1 MTASKKSKVD
11 LWAKNEDYAVFLPSI
26 STFYNTI
33 ISKERNEPGVSVPP
47 DRVPKEFENGIE
59 GMNFLNKDAAYYH
72 YPYALY
78 SAGHAQ
84 LDLSKTDS
92 EESMI
97 QKRDRKNTFILGD
110 SGGFQIAK
118 GVIKFDWENFMER
131 PGDQGYK
138 GSADK
143 TRGQILNWL
152 EHTADYSMVLDIP
165 TWAARPP
172 LNERTGLQ
180 SFQQCLDG
188 TLYNNAW
195 FLANRK
201 HQTKFLNVLQGSN
214 NQEADIWYDAV
225 KHFPF
230 EGWAMGG
237 NNMQDAHLLLR
248 RLIQMRDEGML
259 APGRDVIHVL
269 GTSRLEF
276 AIFLTAVQRALRE
289 HVNPNMMVT
298 FDCASP
304 FVAVAYGLSYTQHVH
319 SNDRFTYVMEKAV
332 DNRELSGSKI
342 PWPWNSPIGE
352 RLTMGDICYYK
363 PGQANKTGKVSRTS
377 WDTFSYSLIM
387 AHNVYQHIESV
398 QRANAL
404 ADVAHK
410 LTRPDPREWRKGRQR
425 SQEGQLDL
433 WVPRNVLYIMELVD
447 QVFKVENPYELLNQ
461 CSSLLSEFSG
471 RKTRKS
477 GAEAV
482 HDIFTTD
489 DGSSATE
496 MAEGGEFDD
505 PNDPK
510 LMELEQLAKDE

>member
-1 MTASKKSKVD
+1 MLNKKTRVD
-11 LWAKNEDYAVFLPSI
+11 LKTRNKDYAVFLPSI
-26 STFYNTI
+26 SGFYQTF
-33 ISKERNEPGVSVPP
+33 ISKQQKEEFVPLNRIP
-47 DRVPKEFENGIE
+47 REFENGIE
-59 GMNFLNKDAAYYH
+59 GMNFLNKEQAYFY

-84 LDLSKTDS
+84 LDLKKTDK
-92 EESMI
+92 EEAMV
-97 QKRDRKNTFILGD
+97 QQRDRKNTFILGD

-118 GVIKFDWENFMER
+118 GVIKFDWENFMEK
-131 PGDQGYK
+131 PGDVGYK

-143 TRGQILNWL
+143 TRGAILNWL

-172 LNERTGLQ
+172 LNERTGLK

-195 FLANRK
+195 FLANRQNK
-201 HQTKFLNVLQGSN
+201 TKFLNVLQGSN
-214 NQEADIWYDAV
+214 NEEADIWYDNV

-237 NNMQDAHLLLR
+237 NNMQDAHLVLR

-259 APGRDVIHVL
+259 APGKDVIHFL
-269 GTSRLEF
+269 GTSRLEWT
-276 AIFLTAVQRALRE
+276 IFLTAIQRALRE
-289 HVNPNMMVT
+289 HVNPNMLVT
-298 FDCASP
+298 YDCASP
-304 FVAVAYGLSYTQHVH
+304 FVSVAYGLSYTQHVH

-332 DNRELSGSKI
+332 DNRDLSGSKI
-342 PWPWNSPIGE
+342 PWPWSSPIGE
-352 RLTMGDICYYK
+352 RLTMGDVCYYK
-363 PGQANKTGKVSRTS
+363 PGQENKNGKVSRTS

-387 AHNVYQHIESV
+387 GHNVYQHIESV
-398 QRANAL
+398 QRANTL
-404 ADVAHK
+404 ADIAHK
-410 LTRPDPREWRKGRQR
+410 LNRPDPAEWRKGRQR
-425 SQEGQLDL
+425 SQEGQVDL

-447 QVFKVENPYELLNQ
+447 QVFRVENPYELLEQ
-461 CSSLLSEFSG
+461 SSALLSEFSG

-482 HDIFTTD
+482 HDIFTTG
-489 DGSSATE
+489 DGTSANE

-505 PNDPK
+505 MNDPK
-510 LMELEQLAKDE
+510 LTELEQSLKDE

>member
-1 MTASKKSKVD
+1 MTASKKTRVD
-11 LWAKNEDYAVFLPSI
+11 LWARNQDYAIFLPSI

-33 ISKERNEPGVSVPP
+33 ISKEQNSPGSIPAN
-47 DRVPKEFENGIE
+47 RVPKEFETGVE
-59 GMNFLNKDAAYYH
+59 GMNFLNKEAAYYH

-84 LDLSKTDS
+84 LDLTKTDTD
-92 EESMI
+92 ESMI

-118 GVIKFDWENFMER
+118 GVIKFDWENFMEK
-131 PGDQGYK
+131 PGDTGYK

-172 LNERTGLQ
+172 LNERTGLK
-180 SFQQCLDG
+180 SFQECLDG

-214 NQEADIWYDAV
+214 NQEADIWYDNV

-276 AIFLTAVQRALRE
+276 AVFLTAVQRALRE
-289 HVNPNMMVT
+289 TVNPNMMVT
-298 FDCASP
+298 YDCASP
-304 FVAVAYGLSYTQHVH
+304 FVATAYGLSYTQHVH
-319 SNDRFTYVMEKAV
+319 SNDRFTYVMEKCV
-332 DNRELSGSKI
+332 DNRDLSGSTI

-352 RLTMGDICYYK
+352 RITMGDVCYYK
-363 PGQANKTGKVSRTS
+363 PGQANKNGKVAKTS

-387 AHNVYQHIESV
+387 GHNVYQHIESV

-404 ADVAHK
+404 ADVAWR
-410 LTRPDPREWRKGRQR
+410 LTRPNPTDWRRTKQR

-433 WVPRNVLYIMELVD
+433 WVPRNVLYVMELVH
-447 QVFKVENPYELLNQ
+447 QVFRSQEPMKLLDQ
-461 CSSLLSEFSG
+461 CSLLLAEFSG

-482 HDIFTTD
+482 HDIFDSGD
-489 DGSSATE
+489 DEVIVDG
-496 MAEGGEFDD
+496 AEAGDFDNPD
-505 PNDPK
+505 DER
-510 LMELEQLAKDE
+510 LVELENSLKV

>member
-1 MTASKKSKVD
+1 MPNKKTRVD
-11 LWAKNEDYAVFLPSI
+11 LWARNNDYAVFLPSI

-33 ISKERNEPGVSVPP
+33 ISKEQNNPGSIPA
-47 DRVPKEFENGIE
+47 DRVPREFETGVE
-59 GMNFLNKDAAYYH
+59 GMNFLNQEAAYYY

-84 LDLSKTDS
+84 LDLNKTDVD
-92 EESMI
+92 ERMI
-97 QKRDRKNTFILGD
+97 QKRDRNKTFILGD

-118 GVIKFDWENFMER
+118 GVIKFDWEHFMEK
-131 PGDQGYK
+131 PGDPGYI

-143 TRGQILNWL
+143 TRGAILNWL

-172 LNERTGLQ
+172 LNERTGLK
-180 SFQQCLDG
+180 SFQECLDG

-195 FLANRK
+195 FLANRR

-214 NQEADIWYDAV
+214 NQEADIWYDHV

-248 RLIQMRDEGML
+248 RLINMRDDKLLE
-259 APGRDVIHVL
+259 PGERDVIHVL

-276 AIFLTAVQRALRE
+276 AVFLTAVQRALRK
-289 HVNPNMMVT
+289 HVNPNLMLT
-298 FDCASP
+298 YDCASP
-304 FVAVAYGLSYTQHVH
+304 FVATAYGLAYTQHVH
-319 SNDRFTYVMEKAV
+319 SNDRFTYVMEKCV
-332 DNRELSGSKI
+332 DDRGLSGSAI

-352 RLTMGDICYYK
+352 RITMGDVCHYK
-363 PGQANKTGKVSRTS
+363 PGQANKTGKVAKTS

-404 ADVAHK
+404 ADVAWQRN
-410 LTRPDPREWRKGRQR
+410 RPDPREWRRTKQR

-433 WVPRNVLYIMELVD
+433 WVPRNLIYVMELVD
-447 QVFKVENPYELLNQ
+447 QVFTSDEPMKLLDD
-461 CSSLLSEFSG
+461 CAALLAEFSG

-482 HDIFTTD
+482 HDVFETVEDDIITD
-489 DGSSATE
+489 
-496 MAEGGEFDD
+496 MAEAGDFDD
-505 PNDPK
+505 PNDER
-510 LMELEQLAKDE
+510 LVELEESVKAA

>member
-1 MTASKKSKVD
+1 MTASKKTKVD
-11 LWAKNEDYAVFLPSI
+11 LWARNQDYAVFLPSI
-26 STFYNTI
+26 SGFYNTI
-33 ISKERNEPGVSVPP
+33 ISKEQNNPGSIPVE
-47 DRVPKEFENGIE
+47 RVPREFESGVE
-59 GMNFLNKDAAYYH
+59 GMNFLNKEAAYYY

-84 LDLSKTDS
+84 LDTAKSDV
-92 EESMI
+92 EERMI
-97 QKRDRKNTFILGD
+97 QQRDRKSTFILGD

-118 GVIKFDWENFMER
+118 GILKFDWENFMEK
-131 PGDQGYK
+131 PGDPGYR
-138 GSADK
+138 GSADR

-172 LNERTGLQ
+172 LNERTGLK

-195 FLANRK
+195 FLANRQHK
-201 HQTKFLNVLQGSN
+201 TKFLNVLQGSN
-214 NQEADIWYDAV
+214 NQEADIWYEHV

-237 NNMQDAHLLLR
+237 NNMQDAQLLLR
-248 RLIQMRDEGML
+248 RLIQMRDEKL
-259 APGRDVIHVL
+259 LEPGRDVIHVL

-276 AIFLTAVQRALRE
+276 AVFLTAVQRALRE
-289 HVNPNMMVT
+289 TVNPNIMVT

-304 FVAVAYGLSYTQHVH
+304 FVATAYGLSYTQHVH
-319 SNDRFTYVMEKAV
+319 SNDRFTYVMEKCV
-332 DNRELSGSKI
+332 DNRELSGSTI

-352 RLTMGDICYYK
+352 RITMGDICHYH

-377 WDTFSYSLIM
+377 WDTFSYSMIM
-387 AHNVYQHIESV
+387 SHNVYQHIESV

-404 ADVAHK
+404 ADVAWK
-410 LTRPDPREWRKGRQR
+410 LHRPDPTVWRKTRQKT
-425 SQEGQLDL
+425 QEGQLDL
-433 WVPRNVLYIMELVD
+433 WVPRNVLYIMELVH
-447 QVFKVENPYELLNQ
+447 QVFQSQEPMKLLDQ
-461 CSSLLSEFSG
+461 CASLLSEFSG

-482 HDIFTTD
+482 HDIFD
-489 DGSSATE
+489 SGNDELIVDG
-496 MAEGGEFDD
+496 AEAGDFDD
-505 PNDPK
+505 PDDDR
-510 LMELEQLAKDE
+510 LVELEHMVKAEA

>member
-1 MTASKKSKVD
+1 MASKKTRVD
-11 LWAKNEDYAVFLPSI
+11 LWARNKDYAVFLPSI

-33 ISKERNEPGVSVPP
+33 ISKEQNNPGSIPA
-47 DRVPKEFENGIE
+47 DRLPKEFETGIE
-59 GMNFLNKDAAYYH
+59 GMNFLNKEAAYYY

-84 LDLSKTDS
+84 LDLKKTDTD
-92 EESMI
+92 ESMI

-118 GVIKFDWENFMER
+118 GVIKFDWEHFMEK
-131 PGDQGYK
+131 PGDPGYI

-143 TRGQILNWL
+143 TRGAILNWL

-172 LNERTGLQ
+172 LNERTGLK
-180 SFQQCLDG
+180 SFQECLDG

-214 NQEADIWYDAV
+214 NQEADIWYEHV

-248 RLIQMRDEGML
+248 RLIQMRDEKML
-259 APGRDVIHVL
+259 EPGQRDVIHVL

-276 AIFLTAVQRALRE
+276 AVFLTAVQRALRE
-289 HVNPNMMVT
+289 HVNPNLMLT
-298 FDCASP
+298 YDCASP
-304 FVAVAYGLSYTQHVH
+304 FVATAYGLAYTQHVH
-319 SNDRFTYVMEKAV
+319 SNDRFTYVMEKCV
-332 DNRELSGSKI
+332 DDRRFSGSTI
-342 PWPWNSPIGE
+342 PWAWNSPIGE
-352 RLTMGDICYYK
+352 RITMGDVCYYK
-363 PGQANKTGKVSRTS
+363 PGQANKTGKVAKTS

-404 ADVAHK
+404 ADMAWQIN
-410 LTRPDPREWRKGRQR
+410 RPDPREWRRTKQR

-433 WVPRNVLYIMELVD
+433 WVPRNLIYVMELVD
-447 QVFKVENPYELLNQ
+447 QVFRSDEPMRLLDD
-461 CSSLLSEFSG
+461 CAALLAEFSG
-471 RKTRKS
+471 RRTRKS

-482 HDIFTTD
+482 HDIFDTGND
-489 DGSSATE
+489 DDFVVDG
-496 MAEGGEFDD
+496 AEAGDFDD
-505 PNDPK
+505 PDDER
-510 LMELEQLAKDE
+510 LVELEQEVKAA